1 MKQGKVPNE
10 WKRAEIIPI
19 HKSSNKEEP
28 LNYRPVS
35 LTSIICKVCE
45 KIIKKQ
51 WTRYLEK
58 EENNRQT
65 IWISRRKVM
74 CNKSTEFLLKGD

>member
-1 MKQGKVPNE
+1 M
-10 WKRAEIIPI
+10 
-19 HKSSNKEEP
+19 
-28 LNYRPVS
+28 NYRPVS

-58 EENNRQT
+58 EKRIMERQFGFREGKSCAANLLSFY
-65 IWISRRKVM
+65 SRVIGITQEREVWVDCIYLFGSKE
-74 CNKSTEFLLKGD
+74 SI

>member
-1 MKQGKVPNE
+1 MKQKKVPNE

-19 HKSSNKEEP
+19 YKSGNKDEP

-51 WTRYLEK
+51 RTRYLEK
-58 EENNRQT
+58 EKRIIQT
-65 IWISRRKVM
+65 IWI
-74 CNKSTEFLLKGD
+74 